1 MIWVDIVIPAVIV
14 ISALFSLMRGF
25 VREALSL
32 VGWLAAFW
40 VALTFS
46 APLADQFL
54 MAISLPSVRMVVAF
68 TLLFVVTLVLTAI
81 VNRLAAQLVARTG
94 LTGTDRMIGMVFG
107 IARGVVLVAA
117 MVLLAGMTTLPQDP
131 WWRESQFIGV
141 FEQLAVWLQHNV
153 APEIAGS
160 LGYG

>member
-1 MIWVDIVIPAVIV
+1 MIWVDFVIPGIIV

-32 VGWLAAFW
+32 IGWLAAFW

-46 APLADQFL
+46 GSLAQEFL
-54 MAISLPSVRMVVAF
+54 MSIGLPSVRMVVAF
-68 TLLFVVTLVLTAI
+68 TLLFVVALVLTAI
-81 VNRLAAQLVARTG
+81 LNRLAGQLVKRTG

-107 IARGVVLVAA
+107 VARGVVLVAVI
-117 MVLLAGMTTLPQDP
+117 VLMAGMTALPQDP
-131 WWRESQFIGV
+131 WWQESYLIDI

-153 APEIAGS
+153 APDIVGS

>member
-1 MIWVDIVIPAVIV
+1 MIWVDIVIPGVVV

-46 APLADQFL
+46 SSLAQQFL
-54 MAISLPSVRMVVAF
+54 MSIGLPSVRMVVSF
-68 TLLFVVTLVLTAI
+68 TLLFVVTLVLAAI
-81 VNRLAAQLVARTG
+81 VNRLAGQLVKRTG

-117 MVLLAGMTTLPQDP
+117 MVLMAGMTTLPQDP
-131 WWRESQFIGV
+131 WWHESSLIGI
-141 FEQLAVWLQHNV
+141 FEQLAIWLQQNV
-153 APEIAGS
+153 APDIAAS

>member
-1 MIWVDIVIPAVIV
+1 MIWVDFVIPGVIV
-14 ISALFSLMRGF
+14 ISALFSLLRGF

-32 VGWLAAFW
+32 MGWLAAFW

-46 APLADQFL
+46 NSLAQQFL
-54 MAISLPSVRMVVAF
+54 MSIGLPSVRMVVSF

-81 VNRLAAQLVARTG
+81 VNRLAGQLVKRTG

-107 IARGVVLVAA
+107 VARGVVLVAV
-117 MVLLAGMTTLPQDP
+117 MVLMAGMTTMPQDP
-131 WWRESQFIGV
+131 WWHESRLIGV
-141 FEQLAVWLQHNV
+141 FEQLAIWLQQNV
-153 APEIAGS
+153 APDIAGS